1 MKKTLDLLKNNWQWM
16 TLLFTILGVGVA
28 SGIWINNQNIEMAE
42 TSKLAQ
48 QAIIWNKEI
57 PVIQRAE
64 VCDLY
69 LSKGFD
75 SYTKKLCEKV
85 ILQDEKLAEAD
96 EQSVFILEEGSEKD
110 ERYTYSS
117 TKNIYT
123 RFFGITSSI
132 IT

>member
-69 LSKGFD
+69 LAKGFD

-96 EQSVFILEEGSEKD
+96 DQSVFILEEGSEKD
-110 ERYTYSS
+110 E
-117 TKNIYT
+117 
-123 RFFGITSSI
+123 
-132 IT
+132 

>member
-1 MKKTLDLLKNNWQWM
+1 MIRRSNILEKTLGMLKNNWQWM
-16 TLLFTILGVGVA
+16 TLLFAILGVGVSA
-28 SGIWINNQNIEMAE
+28 GIWINNQNIEMAE

-75 SYTKKLCEKV
+75 SYTRKLCENV
-85 ILQDEKLAEAD
+85 ILQDEQLAKAD
-96 EQSVFILEEGSEKD
+96 
-110 ERYTYSS
+110 
-117 TKNIYT
+117 
-123 RFFGITSSI
+123 
-132 IT
+132 

>member
-96 EQSVFILEEGSEKD
+96 E
-110 ERYTYSS
+110 
-117 TKNIYT
+117 
-123 RFFGITSSI
+123 
-132 IT
+132 

>member
-1 MKKTLDLLKNNWQWM
+1 MEKAIDKIMEKVKKWWGWA
-16 TLLFTILGVGVA
+16 TILIAVFGCFFKVFQYFDY
-28 SGIWINNQNIEMAE
+28 QNEELAE

-48 QAIIWNKEI
+48 QAIIWNKEV

-96 EQSVFILEEGSEKD
+96 E
-110 ERYTYSS
+110 
-117 TKNIYT
+117 
-123 RFFGITSSI
+123 
-132 IT
+132 